1 MTKKKETKSAVK
13 PTKEVK
19 DTLTQAVQ
27 TQDIGVKWL
36 LVKVT
41 GEPFDELNIKTDMN
55 ALIDTETLKKV
66 AKWL

>member
-19 DTLTQAVQ
+19 DTLARAVH
-27 TQDIGVKWL
+27 TQDMGVKWL

-41 GEPFDELNIKTDMN
+41 GD
-55 ALIDTETLKKV
+55 
-66 AKWL
+66 

>member
-13 PTKEVK
+13 PTKGVK
-19 DTLTQAVQ
+19 DTLAQAVH
-27 TQDIGVKWL
+27 TQDIGTKWF

-41 GEPFDELNIKTDMN
+41 GEPFEELNIKVDMD
-55 ALIDTETLKKV
+55 ALIDTATLKKI